1 MIRTQLFLKVE
12 FDHDDSR
19 DGQKLA
25 QEIARAVKRVYG
37 VRSVEISNMMSED
50 YKAEPEE

>member
-12 FDHDDSR
+12 YDHDDSR

-25 QEIARAVKRVYG
+25 QEIARAVKRIYG
-37 VRSVEISNMMSED
+37 VRAVEISSMISED
-50 YKAEPEE
+50 FKSEPEE

>member
-1 MIRTQLFLKVE
+1 VIRTQLFLKVE
-12 FDHDDSR
+12 YDHEDAR

-37 VRSVEISNMMSED
+37 VRTVEISNMMSEEYGSKD
-50 YKAEPEE
+50 DD